1 MEIAISALGLLFLAA
16 LTFAV
21 QAVKRR
27 SDVLYGPYIER
38 GFSKRLA
45 TIAVALDSIMIID
58 QPCSVEPHLLFG

>member
-16 LTFAV
+16 LTVAV

-27 SDVLYGPYIER
+27 SDVLYGPYIEG

-45 TIAVALDSIMIID
+45 TIAVA
-58 QPCSVEPHLLFG
+58 